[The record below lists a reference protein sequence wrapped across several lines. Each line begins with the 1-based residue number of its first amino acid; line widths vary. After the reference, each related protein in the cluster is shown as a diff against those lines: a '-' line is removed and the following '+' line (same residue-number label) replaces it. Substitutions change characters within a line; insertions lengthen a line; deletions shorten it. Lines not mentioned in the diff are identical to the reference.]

1 MQLKARVMEFEARK
15 AIVILNKDDAAE
27 LDVKPLD
34 RVELVLGKRKD
45 TAIVNIAEKLI
56 KEGEIGLYESVVHE
70 LKAKEGSR
78 LKIARAPH
86 PASIEFIRKKLEG
99 RMLDKAELDA
109 IIGDVVGDRL
119 SDIEISSFLTA
130 LHEKGMVMDEV
141 AALSR
146 SMAENGKRMKWKKVV
161 FDKHSIGGVPG
172 DKTSILLVPTIAAAG
187 FTIPKTSSRAI
198 TSPAGTADRFE
209 CIAPV
214 DLSWE
219 EIKKVVNKTK
229 GCLAWGGAVD
239 LAPADDIFIKVEYPL
254 SIDPMLL
261 PSVMS
266 KKVAVGAKH
275 LVIDIPTGR
284 GTKIKSISSAS
295 DLAGQ
300 FIELGSRLGI
310 DVRCLS
316 TFGEQ
321 PLGHTIGPAL
331 EAREALHTAL
341 TGKGPT
347 DYIDKVTALAGTLM
361 GMGGM
366 KNAEAKARHIITSGK
381 AGRKLKQIIA
391 AQGGDPDIKPK
402 DIEVGGECCKVSSNF
417 SGRVWW
423 ISNKALVH
431 IAKSA
436 GAPKDKGAGIFL
448 NKKIGDRVRKGE
460 TIFEIFSDKPYKLK
474 AAVKAAE
481 GHEIMGIG
489 RHYNMVLKRMP
500 EEKHE
505 KTFILER

>member
-1 MQLKARVMEFEARK
+1 MEFEARK

-34 RVELVLGKRKD
+34 RVELVLGKRRD

-56 KEGEIGLYESVVHE
+56 REGEIGLYESVVHA
-70 LKAKEGSR
+70 LKAKAGSKVR
-78 LKIARAPH
+78 ISRALH
-86 PASIEFIRKKLEG
+86 PASIAFIRKKLDG
-99 RMLDKAELDA
+99 RMLSKNEIET
-109 IIGDVVGDRL
+109 IIKDVVHDRL
-119 SDIEISSFLTA
+119 SDIEISAFLTA
-130 LHEKGMVMDEV
+130 LHERGMVMDET
-141 AALSR
+141 ASLSR
-146 SMAENGKRMKWKKVV
+146 SMADNGKKMGWKKVI

-214 DLSWE
+214 DLSWG
-219 EIKKVVNKTK
+219 EIKKVVKKTK
-229 GCLAWGGAVD
+229 GCLVWGGSVD

-266 KKVAVGAKH
+266 KKVAMGAKH

-284 GTKIKSISSAS
+284 GTKIKSISDAN
-295 DLAGQ
+295 DLARQ
-300 FIELGSRLGI
+300 FIDLGARLGVN
-310 DVRCLS
+310 VRCLS

-321 PLGHTIGPAL
+321 PLGHAIGPAL
-331 EAREALHTAL
+331 EAGEALHAAL
-341 TGKGPT
+341 TGKGPP
-347 DYIDKVTALAGTLM
+347 DYVEKVVALASTLM
-361 GMGGM
+361 SMGGM

-391 AQGGDPDIKPK
+391 AQGGDPDIKSTEIK
-402 DIEVGGECCKVSSNF
+402 VGTERCKVTSNF

-436 GAPKDKGAGIFL
+436 GAPRDKGAGIFL
-448 NKKIGDRVRKGE
+448 HKKIGDRVRKGS
-460 TIFEIFSDKPYKLK
+460 TLFEIFAEKPYKMKAALK
-474 AAVKAAE
+474 AAQ

-489 RHYNMVLKRMP
+489 SHYNMVLKRIP
-500 EEKHE
+500 EEEHE